1 MYNSA
6 SWQLA
11 NSRTQWLGGRCIL
24 YRPLLFVTVNFSR
37 SHNHNLSKLYEF
49 LLFKFS
55 LPRNV
60 PEKGQDSSCASA
72 SNFYPLSS
80 ASLIIMMRLRRHNV
94 ADNTPAESSPP
105 STNLRRSTRLS
116 KLDRI
121 VPVRVTKPNDRK
133 PRRKMSQAE
142 STASE
147 PRRNAKRKAALSPQV
162 PDVPNN
168 LLEEALKPLDSAEI
182 EDWGGWIELESEPVS
197 VDTSQ
202 LARVLLTLR
211 PGIF

>member
-1 MYNSA
+1 
-6 SWQLA
+6 
-11 NSRTQWLGGRCIL
+11 
-24 YRPLLFVTVNFSR
+24 
-37 SHNHNLSKLYEF
+37 
-49 LLFKFS
+49 
-55 LPRNV
+55 
-60 PEKGQDSSCASA
+60 
-72 SNFYPLSS
+72 
-80 ASLIIMMRLRRHNV
+80 
-94 ADNTPAESSPP
+94 
-105 STNLRRSTRLS
+105 
-116 KLDRI
+116 
-121 VPVRVTKPNDRK
+121 
-133 PRRKMSQAE
+133 MSQAE